1 MPHGGLAKRNS
12 SSYFRAISA
21 ARSGL
26 GTPLSFTLPSL
37 ASPQTVSKNA
47 SVLSAG
53 RVCQLT
59 RPRLRGPHLVRDA
72 GRYDQ
77 DLALSER
84 SVLPAHQDVEPA
96 GEDLEAFLLAGVM
109 VDGRPR
115 GGSASRRR
123 PPPPA
128 TPRRCLGPSCG
139 RSIAGRLPGSPGH
152 RLPRPKVFASLLHA
166 CSVAG
171 APSMVRSASRRI
183 PPVWGIFT
191 VARSRES
198 RRSPSA

>member
-1 MPHGGLAKRNS
+1 
-12 SSYFRAISA
+12 
-21 ARSGL
+21 
-26 GTPLSFTLPSL
+26 LSFTLLSF

-115 GGSASRRR
+115 GGRLRVDGLHLQQF
-123 PPPPA
+123 PA
-128 TPRRCLGPSCG
+128 GVL
-139 RSIAGRLPGSPGH
+139 GRLAEDQPLAAYRVLQDS
-152 RLPRPKVFASLLHA
+152 A
-166 CSVAG
+166 CVDQ
-171 APSMVRSASRRI
+171 R
-183 PPVWGIFT
+183 FT
-191 VARSRES
+191 PCTA
-198 RRSPSA
+198 